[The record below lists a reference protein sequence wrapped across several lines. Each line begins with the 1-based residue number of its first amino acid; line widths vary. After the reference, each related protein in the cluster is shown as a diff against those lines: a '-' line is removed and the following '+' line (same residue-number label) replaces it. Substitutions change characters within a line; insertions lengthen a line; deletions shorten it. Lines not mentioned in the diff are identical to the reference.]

1 MKVHHNTIASEYN
14 KYINAAIQITLFI
27 YCPNSHIKTL
37 LTSWASLDYIIAKN
51 NLISFS
57 LIDINQN
64 IISNFSLFLWSL
76 FVHIFFLDS
85 LVSGHYNLSVW
96 GVLCYNTQDRKSRYW
111 FYIEQYKQFS
121 MSCSVP
127 REKSH
132 SNLSLLNNPRFY

>member
-1 MKVHHNTIASEYN
+1 MKVHHNTIASEFN

-76 FVHIFFLDS
+76 FVHIFFSSIHWS
-85 LVSGHYNLSVW
+85 LVTTICLYGVFYVIIHKIENPDIGFTLSNTNNSACPALFRERNLTAI
-96 GVLCYNTQDRKSRYW
+96 CH
-111 FYIEQYKQFS
+111 
-121 MSCSVP
+121 C
-127 REKSH
+127 
-132 SNLSLLNNPRFY
+132 